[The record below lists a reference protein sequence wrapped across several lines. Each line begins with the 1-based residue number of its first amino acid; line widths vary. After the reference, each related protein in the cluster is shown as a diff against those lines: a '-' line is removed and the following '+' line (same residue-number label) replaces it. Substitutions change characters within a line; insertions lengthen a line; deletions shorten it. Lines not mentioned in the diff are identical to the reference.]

1 MFFRKFQRYLDGCA
15 SEKWTIGRRLI
26 RLLYPTELWQMVGCK
41 VGNKTGA
48 RMETSESETYWG
60 SERVRIQ
67 LWISSM
73 ISEISTTTIQKH
85 RVSQDRWMHR

>member
-41 VGNKTGA
+41 VGNKAGV
-48 RMETSESETYWG
+48 RMATSESENV
-60 SERVRIQ
+60 SEVR
-67 LWISSM
+67 
-73 ISEISTTTIQKH
+73 KKFAA
-85 RVSQDRWMHR
+85 RAAG